1 MRERVMTVV
10 ACGVLACASPRLGA
24 DAPPSAPSVAP
35 FDLQGHRGARG
46 LAPENTLAAFKR
58 ALALGVST
66 LELDTGVTRDGVV
79 VVSHDPVLNPD
90 LTRDAAGR
98 WLETGGPALFQL
110 TLADVRSYDV
120 GRLKPGTPYATRF
133 AESAPVDGERIPTL
147 AEVFA
152 LAQKAGN
159 RTVRFNIETKMDPG
173 HPENTP
179 APEAFADA
187 VIAVVRESGMA
198 KRTTLQSFDWRTLR
212 HAQRVA
218 PEIPTV
224 CLTVQQP
231 GDDNVQAGQA
241 GPSPLLA
248 GFDVDDYGGSV
259 PRLVR
264 AAGCVVWSPNARDL
278 TATTLA
284 EARKEGLKVVV
295 WTVNE
300 ESEMNALAQSGVDGI
315 ISDYPDRLRRVL
327 ARRGAAL
334 PAPTRMRP

>member
-1 MRERVMTVV
+1 MRKRAMVAV
-10 ACGVLACASPRLGA
+10 ACTALAGASLRLGA
-24 DAPPSAPSVAP
+24 DAYPVAAPAP

-98 WLETGGPALFQL
+98 WLERPGPAVFHL
-110 TLADVRSYDV
+110 TLEDLRKYDV
-120 GRLKPGTPYATRF
+120 GRIKPGTPYAARF
-133 AESAPVDGERIPTL
+133 AEAVAVDGERVPTL

-152 LAQKAGN
+152 LVDTAGG
-159 RTVRFNIETKMDPG
+159 RTVRFNVETKLDPG
-173 HPENTP
+173 RPQNTL
-179 APEAFADA
+179 APEAFAEA
-187 VIAVVRESGMA
+187 VIAVVRAAGMQR
-198 KRTTLQSFDWRTLR
+198 RTTLQSFDWRTLR

-231 GDDNVQAGQA
+231 GDDNVQAGQP

-264 AAGCVVWSPNARDL
+264 AAGCAVWSPNARDL
-278 TATTLA
+278 TAATLA
-284 EARKEGLKVVV
+284 EARKEGLPVVV

-300 ESEMNALAQSGVDGI
+300 ESQMDALVQSGVDGI

-327 ARRGAAL
+327 ARRGL
-334 PAPTRMRP
+334 RPPPPTRIRN